1 MHSIL
6 EDLLLHKRRE
16 ISEAKRL
23 RPLKQLERIIEGLP
37 ASRDFRRALTVDGLS
52 CIAELKRATPLK
64 GVICAD
70 YDPPAIA
77 QEFEQGGA
85 KALSVLTDERFFQG
99 TWEHLDGAR
108 SSVSL
113 PVLRKDFILEE
124 YQLFESRARGAD
136 AVLLIAG
143 ILGVDQL
150 RSFIERCRRL
160 GLGCI
165 AECHNEVEL
174 KACLNVQTEVV
185 AINNRNLMDFTIN
198 PDVSL
203 ALRDLIP
210 DGVVSVS
217 ESGISDRSTVERLE
231 AAGFDAMLVGEA
243 LMGARDR
250 VTMLRRLLGA

>member
-6 EDLLLHKRRE
+6 EEILLHKRRE

-23 RPLKQLERIIEGLP
+23 RPLKQLERTIEGLP
-37 ASRDFRRALTVDGLS
+37 ASRDFRQALTADGLS

-70 YDPPAIA
+70 YDTPAIA
-77 QEFEQGGA
+77 QEFEQSGA

-113 PVLRKDFILEE
+113 PVLRKDFILDE

-143 ILGVDQL
+143 VLAVDQL
-150 RSFIERCRRL
+150 RSFIERCSLL
-160 GLGCI
+160 GLGYL

-174 KACLNVQTEVV
+174 SVCLNVQTEVI

-198 PDVSL
+198 LETSL
-203 ALRDLIP
+203 ALRQLIP

-217 ESGISDRSTVERLE
+217 ESGISDRSIVERLE
-231 AAGFDAMLVGEA
+231 GAGFDAILVGEA

-250 VTMLRRLLGA
+250 ANVLRRLLGV